1 MHPGAFVQHILG
13 ADDHIG
19 PPHHTIGHAVGEGL
33 CPSRAVGICIFTKPI
48 GEFVI
53 ALREG

>member
-1 MHPGAFVQHILG
+1 MYGDLVKRLVG